1 MAESRSKKIVLLGA
15 TGSIGR
21 QTLAVCRRLKYRLEA
36 ISCGSDIDLAYQQI
50 EEFKPRLVAVSDP
63 QAGQKLED
71 KLKSNPAL
79 TGVKVLASSQGIVD
93 LVSLDYDL
101 LVMAI
106 SGFAAMKPML
116 EAIKLGKTIAMA
128 NKEVVVGA
136 GEFILPLA
144 EARGAKIYPV
154 DSEPSAIWQAVR
166 GEAVNPIKRVLLTAS
181 GGPFR
186 EWPAEDFNKIRPAD
200 ALKHPVWSMG
210 RKITVDSASM
220 MNKGLEMIEICRLF
234 KLKPDQVE
242 VLVHPQGIL
251 HSAVEFKDGAVIGQM
266 GLPDMEL
273 PIQYALTYPQRAAM
287 PDKPALDLSEICRL
301 NFSRPD
307 DHKFPA
313 LGLARRAMEA
323 GGALPAVLNAA
334 NELAVEAFLAEKI
347 KFTDMAVIIKNSL
360 DQYSQEHLDLPQG
373 VDDILAADDWAR
385 AFARDQ
391 VKAIMHNNKN

>member
-1 MAESRSKKIVLLGA
+1 MTGSKNKKIVLLGA

-21 QTLAVCRRLKYRLEA
+21 QTLAVCRRLRYRLVA
-36 ISCGSDIDLAYQQI
+36 MSCGSNIDLAYRQI

-63 QAGQKLED
+63 QAGQKLEA
-71 KLKSNPAL
+71 KLKSNSAL
-79 TGVKVLASSQGIVD
+79 KEIKVLVSGQGIVD
-93 LVSLDYDL
+93 LVRLDYDL

-106 SGFAAMKPML
+106 SGFAAMNPML
-116 EAIKLGKTIAMA
+116 EAIKLGKTVAMA

-154 DSEPSAIWQAVR
+154 DSEPSAIWQAIR
-166 GEAVNPIKRVLLTAS
+166 GEEVNPIQKVILTAS

-186 EWPAEDFNKIRPAD
+186 EWSPEDFSKIKPAD

-210 RKITVDSASM
+210 NKITVDSASM

-234 KLKPDQVE
+234 KLKADQVE

-251 HSAVEFKDGAVIGQM
+251 HSAVEFRDGAVIGQM

-273 PIQYALTYPQRAAM
+273 PIQYALTYPQREAM
-287 PDKPALDLSEICRL
+287 PDKPALDLSKISGL
-301 NFSRPD
+301 TFSQPD
-307 DHKFPA
+307 YYKFPA
-313 LGLARRAMEA
+313 LGLAYRAMEA

-347 KFTDMAVIIKNSL
+347 KFTDMAVIVENSL
-360 DQYSQEHLDLPQG
+360 DQYSQEHFDLPKG

-385 AFARDQ
+385 GFARDQ
-391 VKAIMHNNKN
+391 VKAIIENSIN